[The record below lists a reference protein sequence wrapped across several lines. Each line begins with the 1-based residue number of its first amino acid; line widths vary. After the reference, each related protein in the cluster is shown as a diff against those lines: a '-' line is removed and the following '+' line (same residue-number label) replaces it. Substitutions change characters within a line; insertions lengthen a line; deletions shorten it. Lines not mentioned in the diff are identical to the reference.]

1 MNRRVDIMCDTY
13 GREIVVIQDI
23 RFRGKRNIDWN
34 EVEEYLK
41 SFVEDFYTIIETND
55 LIYIGKDLPD
65 EYTGSKYTHTLK
77 GSNAKA
83 KANAAQGIPELI
95 QISKNKRFKKNLET
109 KHDMNAK
116 YGWYRYDSRFALPV
130 YDECGETERFNVF
143 DVEIVIRHDANGKMY
158 LYDILNIKKETSNPL
173 GLMRTVKTHFLILM
187 IVEIFI
193 NVKRKICR
201 R

>member
-1 MNRRVDIMCDTY
+1 MFGCARRGIMDRKVDIMCDTD
-13 GREIVVIQDI
+13 GTEIVVIHDI
-23 RFRGKRNIDWN
+23 RFKGKRNIDWN

-41 SFVEDFYTIIETND
+41 FFVGDFYTIIETND

-77 GSNAKA
+77 GGNAKA
-83 KANAAQGIPELI
+83 KANAVQGIPELI

-116 YGWYRYDSRFALPV
+116 YGWYRYTSRFALPV
-130 YDECGETERFNVF
+130 YNECGEVERFNVF
-143 DVEIVIRHDANGKMY
+143 DVEMVIRHDANGKMY

-173 GLMRTVKTHFLILM
+173 SLMRTVKNPFLTNDNNGNL
-187 IVEIFI
+187 E
-193 NVKRKICR
+193 
-201 R
+201 